1 MEISPAL
8 LASAAGLLPED
19 GPTAVEVDGTVAVL
33 VVLLLSSWRLVSL
46 LLRLAILLLHCKKW
60 ETDTY
65 PDISG
70 YFPMQ
75 LLYDATNVDLT
86 L

>member
-19 GPTAVEVDGTVAVL
+19 GPTAVEVDGTVA
-33 VVLLLSSWRLVSL
+33 
-46 LLRLAILLLHCKKW
+46 LLLHCKKW

-70 YFPMQ
+70 YFPSYCTMRQ
-75 LLYDATNVDLT
+75 MLILLYN
-86 L
+86 